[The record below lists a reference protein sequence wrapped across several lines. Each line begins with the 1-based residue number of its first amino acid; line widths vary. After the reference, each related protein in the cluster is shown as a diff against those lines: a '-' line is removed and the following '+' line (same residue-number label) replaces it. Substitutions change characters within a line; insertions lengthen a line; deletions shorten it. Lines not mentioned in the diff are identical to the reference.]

1 MKNHGL
7 LLMSFATFLF
17 FSCSD
22 KQESIPESSK
32 SGEPALLS
40 ITLSGASNVKG
51 KAAGTP
57 TSDEESNV
65 NDGIIYVFNTRG
77 EILNKS
83 FFTSGDITSST
94 GSKQI
99 TTTTS
104 AASVSVL
111 LNTGIPD
118 SASIAGTSYDISTK
132 SQLEALT
139 VNLALSNGTGAA
151 TQVKNNLLMSGT
163 SSDPITFTGTP
174 KTGQVAV
181 TVSRIVAKVSINWSF
196 EPNSALVNKVRLVGA
211 VVLNAPLSSRL
222 FGTSLTLSDMTYLEG
237 LSDEVLNGFP
247 FEGYRPADGY
257 MISNVDLLS
266 VTDFQVSPVPANHFY
281 LFENTDDYPTI
292 IAIVADF
299 NENGIDQPNPD
310 ANLRKYY
317 PIVINKA
324 STGNQ
329 DGTMTV
335 KRNVAYNVNA
345 IVKGVGVDN
354 PFYPVD
360 PASLNITVTVADWAL
375 IVNVN
380 QTFE

>member
-17 FSCSD
+17 LSCSD
-22 KQESIPESSK
+22 HQESAQESSK

-40 ITLSGASNVKG
+40 ITLSGAGNVKG
-51 KAAGTP
+51 KAISTP
-57 TSDEESNV
+57 TPEEESNV
-65 NDGIIYVFNTRG
+65 NDGIIYIFNSKG

-83 FFTSGDITSST
+83 FFKSGDITGST

-104 AASVSVL
+104 AVCVSVL

-118 SASIAGTSYDISTK
+118 SASIVGTPYDVTSK
-132 SQLEALT
+132 RQLEALT
-139 VNLALSNGTGAA
+139 VDLALSNGTGDG
-151 TQVKNNLLMSGT
+151 TQIKNNLLMSGA
-163 SSDPITFTGTP
+163 SSDPITFMGSP
-174 KTGQVAV
+174 KTGQVSV
-181 TVSRIVAKVSINWSF
+181 SVSRIVAKVMINWSF

-211 VVLNAPLSSRL
+211 VVLNVPLSSRL
-222 FGTSLTLSDMTYLEG
+222 FGTSLTLSNMKYLEG
-237 LSDEVLNGFP
+237 LPNEVLNNFP

-257 MISNVDLLS
+257 MISNVGLMS
-266 VTDFQVSPVPANHFY
+266 VSDFQVSPVPANHFY
-281 LFENTDDYPTI
+281 LFENTNDYPTI

-299 NENGIDQPNPD
+299 NENGIDQPTSD
-310 ANLRKYY
+310 DNLRKYY

-324 STGNQ
+324 TTGNQ

-345 IVKGVGVDN
+345 IIKGVGVDN

-360 PASLNITVTVADWAL
+360 PASLNITITVADWAL

>member
-7 LLMSFATFLF
+7 LLMSFATLLFL
-17 FSCSD
+17 SCSD
-22 KQESIPESSK
+22 HQESIQESSK

-40 ITLSGASNVKG
+40 IALSGASNVKG
-51 KAAGTP
+51 KAMGTP
-57 TSDEESNV
+57 TPEEESNV
-65 NDGIIYVFNTRG
+65 NDGIIYIFNTKG

-83 FFTSGDITSST
+83 FFKSGDITSST

-118 SASIAGTSYDISTK
+118 SASIVGTPYDVTSK
-132 SQLEALT
+132 RQLEALT
-139 VNLALSNGTGAA
+139 VDLALSNGTGDG
-151 TQVKNNLLMSGT
+151 TQVKNNLLMSGA
-163 SSDPITFTGTP
+163 SSDPITFTGSP
-174 KTGQVAV
+174 KTGQVSV
-181 TVSRIVAKVSINWSF
+181 SVSRIVAKVMINWSF

-211 VVLNAPLSSRL
+211 VVLNVPLSSRL
-222 FGTSLTLSDMTYLEG
+222 FGTSLTLSNMNYLEG
-237 LSDEVLNGFP
+237 LPDEVLNGFP
-247 FEGYRPADGY
+247 DEGYRPADGY
-257 MISNVDLLS
+257 MISNVGLMS
-266 VTDFQVSPVPANHFY
+266 VSDFQVSPVPANHFY

-299 NENGIDQPNPD
+299 NENGIDQPTPD
-310 ANLRKYY
+310 DNLRKYY

-324 STGNQ
+324 TTGNQ

-360 PASLNITVTVADWAL
+360 PASLNITITVSDWAL